1 MEVET
6 VGNLKFGMGE
16 CVPQEDVCPS
26 ADGMSSDATVL
37 CIDSDAEDEVQS
49 QDDFNPDLERRLKEK
64 GLQGG
69 PEPHAQFKT
78 FGQPTSVYSKVPVHD
93 GKQYTQ
99 EDLHG
104 KRRSE
109 GRVGGQEMFKIAQ
122 SGNRVSWGREQELEA
137 KAVAAAMRTLE
148 AKVKEQFGVRG
159 QGSFYVPDDRW
170 KADDMRGQRRKK
182 VINNINIGK
191 EGKRGALYGP
201 WAQEKKLD
209 VKPVECLQPNV
220 QQPQQGPRG
229 NKRRGRRGGRGR
241 RNAEREVVDEVPKLE
256 KSLEEE
262 LAEQMANQASNESA
276 LAQSFSSLRLHVAGG
291 GTMIILNDREITDGE
306 SAEDILNEL
315 EQTPRSTI
323 SPTTTDTPVPSAASP
338 PPPSKPVESER
349 PRYPSRPA
357 PPFRAQ
363 GMGMGGGV
371 VQPPRQHGVGPMVNT
386 FRPNCRGCGAFFP
399 PNLLAQVKGDSARL
413 GMHMRRS
420 SAFEMGRQHQNSMR
434 VPKLNARAM
443 PFVPVGSPPS
453 AVQHARSA
461 THFSG
466 LSSSKMAPVRKA
478 GTGCF
483 IPMYVQTPEDKP
495 TLNSCKVHKT
505 SLAESLSN
513 LSEVDFSARRSRLK
527 LQPPPRNAVAA
538 AAAASAA
545 ATAPPSP
552 SSELKPAVETPAE
565 VAPSGGEGGSGSDS
579 GTGIVTRC
587 LKERSMSMGGC
598 GMTKHVR
605 SPTTPAE
612 ELLSLLDKEDE
623 FTTFTSPLHLEETLE
638 GLEAEQQALEETQE
652 KMTHLEMENCD
663 LKNTINSINTL
674 TSEIDKLKCANTA
687 LQVMLFV
694 ALAKPENLR
703 IGTDIPRGMFGAA
716 GQLELHELEAV
727 QEKLTTKSAE
737 LMQIQKVLEKKNSEL
752 QALSNTW
759 LNGLGKTKKK
769 ESAAGVSPQTPRVT
783 KEVFSTPP
791 ATARALGAMKAEVV
805 TPRKVLS
812 ARGPSPAPKMPVAT
826 NVTAAASALTK
837 APATL
842 TRKPHMRTTS
852 SITRKVAEKVTERLP
867 LSAREPTVPRR
878 TVSGPEP
885 ARPATTTTTTT
896 ATTAAKKP
904 TTPLSISKRVP
915 KKSLWR

>member
-69 PEPHAQFKT
+69 PESHVQFKT
-78 FGQPTSVYSKVPVHD
+78 FGQPTSVISNVPVHD

-104 KRRSE
+104 IRRNE
-109 GRVGGQEMFKIAQ
+109 GRVGEQEMFKIAQ
-122 SGNRVSWGREQELEA
+122 GGKKVSWGRQQEIEA
-137 KAVAAAMRTLE
+137 KAVAAAMRSLE
-148 AKVKEQFGVRG
+148 AKVKKQFGVGG
-159 QGSFYVPDDRW
+159 QGSFYAPDDRW
-170 KADDMRGQRRKK
+170 RADDMRGQRRKK
-182 VINNINIGK
+182 VNNNINIGK

-201 WAQEKKLD
+201 WAQEKKLLD
-209 VKPVECLQPNV
+209 VKPALCPQPN
-220 QQPQQGPRG
+220 PQQQGQQQRG

-241 RNAEREVVDEVPKLE
+241 RVAEREVVDEVPKLE

-323 SPTTTDTPVPSAASP
+323 SPTTTDAPVSTASSP
-338 PPPSKPVESER
+338 PPVIKPPESER
-349 PRYPSRPA
+349 PRFPTRSS
-357 PPFRAQ
+357 PPFRPQ
-363 GMGMGGGV
+363 GMGMGGIA
-371 VQPPRQHGVGPMVNT
+371 QPPRQHGVGPAMNA

-399 PNLLAQVKGDSARL
+399 PNLLAQVKGDPPL
-413 GMHMRRS
+413 GMHLRRS
-420 SAFEMGRQHQNSMR
+420 SAFEIGRQQQQSSLR

-453 AVQHARSA
+453 AAKHARSA

-466 LSSSKMAPVRKA
+466 ISSSKLAPVRKN

-483 IPMYVQTPEDKP
+483 IPMYVQTPDEKP
-495 TLNSCKVHKT
+495 TLNSCKLHKA
-505 SLAESLSN
+505 SLAESLSS
-513 LSEVDFSARRSRLK
+513 LSEVDFSAKRSRLK
-527 LQPPPRNAVAA
+527 LQPPPRGAGPLPSCENITSTVENA
-538 AAAASAA
+538 
-545 ATAPPSP
+545 
-552 SSELKPAVETPAE
+552 
-565 VAPSGGEGGSGSDS
+565 SGDGNDS

-587 LKERSMSMGGC
+587 LRERSMSMGGC
-598 GMTKHVR
+598 GLTVSKHVR
-605 SPTTPAE
+605 NPTTPAE

-652 KMTHLEMENCD
+652 KMIDLEMENCD

-703 IGTDIPRGMFGAA
+703 IGADIPRGMFGAA

-727 QEKLTTKSAE
+727 QEKLTTKSTE
-737 LMQIQKVLEKKNSEL
+737 LLQIQKVLEKKNSEL

-769 ESAAGVSPQTPRVT
+769 KEIAVSPKT
-783 KEVFSTPP
+783 KETVSTPPPP
-791 ATARALGAMKAEVV
+791 ATARVLSGGKSDVV
-805 TPRKVLS
+805 TPRRALS
-812 ARGPSPAPKMPVAT
+812 ARGPSPTSKLTTTTAT
-826 NVTAAASALTK
+826 TTK
-837 APATL
+837 TPSTL
-842 TRKPHMRTTS
+842 TRKPSIKTT
-852 SITRKVAEKVTERLP
+852 TTTTTPVTVTKKVAEKSMERLP

-878 TVSGPEP
+878 TLSGAES
-885 ARPATTTTTTT
+885 ARAATTTT
-896 ATTAAKKP
+896 KKP
-904 TTPLSISKRVP
+904 TTPLVFTKRAP